1 MTPLYLYTTLKL
13 YIYSI
18 LLRATNLV
26 TPHSFALIIGFI
38 FIYLMFTITSIT
50 EVVVFVFVVCAAY
63 AVNIKLDI
71 VIDDY
76 LPFKF
81 LQHIPFQF
89 LETFILSCILGNLLQ
104 IILI

>member
-1 MTPLYLYTTLKL
+1 M
-13 YIYSI
+13 
-18 LLRATNLV
+18 
-26 TPHSFALIIGFI
+26 
-38 FIYLMFTITSIT
+38 
-50 EVVVFVFVVCAAY
+50 EVLFFVFVVCAVY